1 MERRKATRPLDE
13 GVAPRPY
20 VGRFRA
26 RPRRIP
32 EHAALRFP
40 WRDILPLSLTGP
52 NDRHQRQEKAS
63 EAPLSTVR
71 CMAWFGVISRS
82 EFYHLKR
89 LAPLLGV
96 PEVML
101 HLMVQPTLRRRAK
114 GNRQPHC
121 HFRTDTRPTNQVG
134 KRVAAPQAIAA
145 DARQAPDVR
154 KEARRRLD
162 VRYAKVDALQLQAG
176 RFSLTARSGTPGSR
190 RAAPC
195 RPREP

>member
-1 MERRKATRPLDE
+1 MS
-13 GVAPRPY
+13 GVISA
-20 VGRFRA
+20 RFIGFPISRA
-26 RPRRIP
+26 ASPML
-32 EHAALRFP
+32 H
-40 WRDILPLSLTGP
+40 
-52 NDRHQRQEKAS
+52 NDRHQLQEKAS
-63 EAPLSTVR
+63 EAPLLAVR
-71 CMAWFGVISRS
+71 CMARFGVISRS
-82 EFYHLKR
+82 EFYH
-89 LAPLLGV
+89 LGV

-121 HFRTDTRPTNQVG
+121 HSRTDARPTNQVG